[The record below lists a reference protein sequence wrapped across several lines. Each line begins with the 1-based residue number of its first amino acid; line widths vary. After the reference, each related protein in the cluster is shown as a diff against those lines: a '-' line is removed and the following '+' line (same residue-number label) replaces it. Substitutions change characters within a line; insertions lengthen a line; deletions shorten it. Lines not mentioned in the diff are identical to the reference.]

1 MAAAACY
8 LPLSG
13 SQAIPKELGTRHR
26 AAIGL
31 SEVTDAVTLIVSEE
45 TGGVSLAMRDHLH
58 RDVDSKE
65 LKELLKRYLSRDD
78 QGDNAESNRN
88 RLVNELLSFFNKQKG
103 GAA

>member
-1 MAAAACY
+1 
-8 LPLSG
+8 
-13 SQAIPKELGTRHR
+13 
-26 AAIGL
+26 
-31 SEVTDAVTLIVSEE
+31 
-45 TGGVSLAMRDHLH
+45 MRDHLH